1 MALPTKFTKSLP
13 VIIAAMATNPDGV
26 HGYAINK
33 ALDGA
38 WSTQGI
44 YRELDL
50 MAKQGLLSKSIRPGD
65 NLKGVT
71 NHLYKTTPLGKAWV
85 EEYVIECLPAAL
97 LKGKAPDYWNV
108 AVQFALDYN
117 LVRPAAMY
125 YALLDAVKGAV
136 KTEREQSSLPSNSQV
151 SIYQET
157 IRSANLEM
165 VNRILAS
172 LVPDQK

>member
-117 LVRPAAMY
+117 LVRPTSLY
-125 YALLDAVKGAV
+125 HALSTV
-136 KTEREQSSLPSNSQV
+136 KTGSGKSSSSNNPQV
-151 SIYQET
+151 SLYRDT